1 MRFDAPYVIES
12 NHPTTAIIWLH
23 GLGADG
29 YDFAPLVP
37 ELDLS
42 YSARFIFPHASV
54 MPVTLNGGMPCRSWF
69 DIRSLSRFEDEDIAG
84 MNQAETYV
92 QSLIQ
97 TQLDQGIPSERIILM
112 GFSQGG
118 AMALYAGLRYHK
130 PLGGIVGLSTL
141 LAGSVELELSR
152 SPANQATPLFL
163 AHGTYDTVLPFAFA
177 EHSRQWLKD
186 RRYQVEW
193 HEYAM
198 AHQVQ
203 TEEIRDLSR
212 FLNVNRPSATI
223 QIR

>member
-1 MRFDAPYVIES
+1 MRFDAPHIVES

-29 YDFAPLVP
+29 YDFESIVP
-37 ELDLS
+37 QLNLS
-42 YSARFIFPHASV
+42 YPARFVFPHATV

-84 MNQAETYV
+84 MNQTESYIR
-92 QSLIQ
+92 SLIQ
-97 TQLDQGIPSERIILM
+97 AQLDQGIPSNRIILI

-118 AMALYAGLRYHK
+118 AMALYTGLRYDQ

-141 LAGSVELELSR
+141 LAGSVALETSQ
-152 SPANQATPLFL
+152 SSANQSTPIFL
-163 AHGTYDTVLPFAFA
+163 AHGTYDDVLPLTFAL
-177 EHSRQWLKD
+177 HSRQWLQE
-186 RRYQVEW
+186 RQYQVQW

-203 TEEIRDLSR
+203 LEEINDLSR
-212 FLNVNRPSATI
+212 FLNSVRQKS
-223 QIR
+223 